1 MNAYDL
7 TRQFIEVL
15 GDIDALIEKKGKVA
29 SAADDKL
36 LDDKIT
42 VLENKMF
49 DIKNKLKDTAI

>member
-49 DIKNKLKDTAI
+49 DIKNKLKETEI

>member
-15 GDIDALIEKKGKVA
+15 GDIDALLEKKAKVL
-29 SAADDKL
+29 SPDKDKL

-42 VLENKMF
+42 ILENKMF
-49 DIKNKLKDTAI
+49 DIKNKLKDTEV

>member
-15 GDIDALIEKKGKVA
+15 GDIDALIEKKSKVA
-29 SAADDKL
+29 SAAEDKL

-49 DIKNKLKDTAI
+49 DIKNKLKDTEI

>member
-15 GDIDALIEKKGKVA
+15 GDIDALIEKKWKTSS
-29 SAADDKL
+29 SAQDKL

-49 DIKNKLKDTAI
+49 DIKNKLKETEI